1 MNIIFTYVFILATAL
16 LLFINPN
23 LFLSS
28 VLSGA
33 SKGATLCLALL
44 SSYALW
50 LGLIG
55 VWEQSGITKK
65 ISKILSPLVRKL
77 FKTQNDES
85 TLAISMNLSVNLLGM
100 GGASTPYGIKA
111 CQLLDKSPTTE
122 YSSAMF
128 FVINATSIQLLPT
141 AIVGVRASLGSVSP
155 ADIILPSILTT
166 AFSTLVGISLTT
178 LYFWTLSLPKK
189 ERHGLHIPLKTAK
202 TQGAGTR

>member
-100 GGASTPYGIKA
+100 GGAATPYGIKA
-111 CQLLDKSPTTE
+111 CQLLDKSPTAE

-178 LYFWTLSLPKK
+178 LYFWMLSLPKK

>member
-100 GGASTPYGIKA
+100 GGAATPYGIKA
-111 CQLLDKSPTTE
+111 CQLLDKSPTAE

-178 LYFWTLSLPKK
+178 LYFWMLSLPKK
-189 ERHGLHIPLKTAK
+189 ERHGLHIPLKTVK